1 MKWTEK
7 FSPGLMDVLLTV
19 GEVED
24 FHDGDSLIRVG
35 DCETH
40 LFHILSGEVRVD
52 AHPVP
57 TSLEAGDLL
66 GEMAFLDNRPRTAS
80 AAAVGPVRARR
91 IERHELFQALCEQPL
106 DIAVFLEA
114 LTELQ
119 ESRLGVGEERKEMD
133 PRAFVEELAGA
144 ALSHRALRHPYL
156 SDLASGAFPDM
167 HWALADFARHYH
179 GYSSHFPRYLTALI
193 SRLSQA
199 KHRSALLENLTEEA
213 GQYDDEDLDLLAEMG
228 IPAEW
233 IVGVPHPLLFQRFR
247 DALGNQGASDESEHI
262 EVVCWRD
269 MFLNTLGDGSP
280 AEAVGALGLGTEN
293 IVRHLYVPFV
303 QALEY
308 APNLSPRDAVFFP
321 LHTAVDDRHQAAL
334 GNVAVDFATNP
345 EKRFDISCGMHK
357 ALALRAGF
365 WSWLHER
372 ALAPKAHENA

>member
-1 MKWTEK
+1 M
-7 FSPGLMDVLLTV
+7 
-19 GEVED
+19 
-24 FHDGDSLIRVG
+24 
-35 DCETH
+35 
-40 LFHILSGEVRVD
+40 
-52 AHPVP
+52 
-57 TSLEAGDLL
+57 
-66 GEMAFLDNRPRTAS
+66 
-80 AAAVGPVRARR
+80 
-91 IERHELFQALCEQPL
+91 
-106 DIAVFLEA
+106 
-114 LTELQ
+114 
-119 ESRLGVGEERKEMD
+119 
-133 PRAFVEELAGA
+133 
-144 ALSHRALRHPYL
+144 
-156 SDLASGAFPDM
+156 
-167 HWALADFARHYH
+167 
-179 GYSSHFPRYLTALI
+179 
-193 SRLSQA
+193 
-199 KHRSALLENLTEEA
+199 EEA

-247 DALGNQGASDESEHI
+247 DALGRQETSDESEHI

-303 QALEY
+303 RALEY
-308 APNLSPRDAVFFP
+308 APDLSPRDAVFFP